1 MGITNQ
7 TPELFLGVVEI
18 ITMIKKTKKETL
30 LRIAALTII
39 IRDDLEDIDFDK
51 VLKNKANMFLKELN
65 KSATFL
71 ASDGNETNEQLM
83 NIVRVFDERLQLK

>member
-1 MGITNQ
+1 
-7 TPELFLGVVEI
+7 
-18 ITMIKKTKKETL
+18 MIKKTKEETL

-39 IRDDLEDIDFDK
+39 LRDDLEDISFDK

-65 KSATFL
+65 KNATFL

>member
-1 MGITNQ
+1 
-7 TPELFLGVVEI
+7 
-18 ITMIKKTKKETL
+18 MIKKTKDETL

-39 IRDDLEDIDFDK
+39 LRDDLEDISFDK
-51 VLKNKANMFLKELN
+51 ALKNKANMFLKELN

-71 ASDGNETNEQLM
+71 ASGGNEANEQLM